1 MRRMKFNILEFS
13 TIWSWNK
20 DLWLL
25 KNLEKCKKSHRVRP
39 KPLSKEFRVEQSE
52 TKQLLLFPVS
62 FQSGNIFIRN
72 QITLLTRHNIKQ
84 WTVLIHHRGRTANS
98 PGITGNWKLKTK
110 KTQVARSLCLL
121 GRGGVGA
128 GLRLSGLNPS
138 PAYPARNNPL
148 ITLYREILYFNC
160 NEVNFTLRPKL
171 LQRKRTKS
179 CFVSTLSSYRI
190 AKPHRTHL
198 ISSLRVVLDLIVE
211 FWELVK

>member
-1 MRRMKFNILEFS
+1 MRRTKFNILEFS
-13 TIWSWNK
+13 TTWSRNK

-25 KNLEKCKKSHRVRP
+25 KNLEKCKKSHRVRS
-39 KPLSKEFRVEQSE
+39 KPLSKEFWVEQSE

-84 WTVLIHHRGRTANS
+84 WTVLIHNRGRTANS

-138 PAYPARNNPL
+138 PAYHRTKQSPNNALPGN
-148 ITLYREILYFNC
+148 IIFQ
-160 NEVNFTLRPKL
+160 
-171 LQRKRTKS
+171 LQRSQFHPQTESVAAKAHWVVFCMYTFRRTEL
-179 CFVSTLSSYRI
+179 LSYTVHI
-190 AKPHRTHL
+190 WFL
-198 ISSLRVVLDLIVE
+198 LWE
-211 FWELVK
+211 WFWIYW